1 MLKKINYQITEKA
14 VDQTNVLNSQAGE
27 AAIDNNMWNIW
38 QLSSNET
45 IDDMPLWTNT
55 MQQHVEIMTAAI
67 KKYKTLA
74 IFSTGETI
82 G

>member
-1 MLKKINYQITEKA
+1 
-14 VDQTNVLNSQAGE
+14 
-27 AAIDNNMWNIW
+27 
-38 QLSSNET
+38 
-45 IDDMPLWTNT
+45 